1 MRGLI
6 FRVFSVAAALVIAF
20 AMAVCVGSCRLVRSI
35 GKGVVQC
42 AEKIDPQQLYER
54 LEKGVNRLGERQIT
68 GDEYLTG
75 KRVCGDSYTGSYT
88 AHCEGVTGREVI
100 FGGASM
106 AGRMLRISSEIETES
121 GEAVLRIR
129 MGNGTEEY
137 PESAALTVDFDSG
150 GCYVILLYDDFTG
163 DITVTSEYAED

>member
-54 LEKGVNRLGERQIT
+54 LEKGVSRLGER
-68 GDEYLTG
+68 
-75 KRVCGDSYTGSYT
+75 
-88 AHCEGVTGREVI
+88 
-100 FGGASM
+100 
-106 AGRMLRISSEIETES
+106 
-121 GEAVLRIR
+121 
-129 MGNGTEEY
+129 
-137 PESAALTVDFDSG
+137 
-150 GCYVILLYDDFTG
+150 
-163 DITVTSEYAED
+163 

>member
-35 GKGVVQC
+35 GRGVVQC

-68 GDEYLTG
+68 GDKYLTG
-75 KRVCGDSYTGSYT
+75 RRVCCDSYTGSYV

-100 FGGASM
+100 FGGASTV
-106 AGRMLRISSEIETES
+106 GRMLRINSEIEPES
-121 GEAVLRIR
+121 GQAVLRIR
-129 MGNGTEEY
+129 IGNDAEEY
-137 PESAALTVDFDSG
+137 PESAALTVDHDSG
-150 GCYVILLYDDFTG
+150 GCYVILIYDDFTG
-163 DITVTSEYAED
+163 DVTVTSEYAED